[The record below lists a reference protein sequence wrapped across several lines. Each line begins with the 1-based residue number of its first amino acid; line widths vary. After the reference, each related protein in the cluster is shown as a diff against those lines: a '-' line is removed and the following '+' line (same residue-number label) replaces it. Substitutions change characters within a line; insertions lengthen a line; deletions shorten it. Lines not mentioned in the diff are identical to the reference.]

1 MDRIFYNFKIPRNL
15 YKDLSSQATWH
26 HNSISEEIRERLNI
40 TLTPAYE
47 YNHKSTVSTYTS
59 LNYKI
64 RNGALNRYITSD
76 DYITF
81 DFEMAEKT
89 ETIFKKIGEFTGY
102 KLQTLEL
109 NKDIIFRLAYTMMDP
124 FYENFR

>member
-40 TLTPAYE
+40 TLTSAYE

-64 RNGALNRYITSD
+64 RNGALNR
-76 DYITF
+76 
-81 DFEMAEKT
+81 
-89 ETIFKKIGEFTGY
+89 
-102 KLQTLEL
+102 
-109 NKDIIFRLAYTMMDP
+109 
-124 FYENFR
+124 